1 MQTIEVRRDA
11 IARTRVVTEAEPR
24 PADGQALLRVGR
36 FTLSANNV
44 TYARVAEEFGYWRF
58 FPAAGGWGRLPV
70 WAYADIAASSCEAVT
85 EGRRLLGFF
94 PMSDYLLVTPARP
107 HPGGFAAGCEHRRG
121 LPGLYNAYRWLD
133 ADPSYDPAIA
143 DQQLVLRPSFWLSFL
158 FDEHLRD
165 HHDFGAE
172 VAVIS
177 SASSKSALGLA
188 HLLADRP
195 IATVGLTAP
204 QRVAALRA
212 LGLYDRVEAY
222 RAAGDLPAETA
233 VFADLT
239 GDAALRAAV
248 HDRLGG
254 ALRHSALLGTTHG
267 ALPASGPSAGVLSG
281 DGHDLPGPRA
291 ELFFVPDQLR
301 DRARREGFIALDRR
315 FAAALAGFAA
325 RSAPWLDLVTI
336 TGADRI
342 EAAYRGV
349 LDGRHPARRL
359 RLDLPDVTPE
369 VKGRAASRARM
380 VRRRWRVVRGRAGCG
395 RRWGWFR

>member
-11 IARTRVVTEAEPR
+11 IARTRVVSEAEPR
-24 PADGQALLRVGR
+24 PADDQALLRIER

-44 TYARVAEEFGYWRF
+44 TYARVGEEFGYWRF
-58 FPAAGGWGRLPV
+58 FPAAEGWGRLPV
-70 WAYADIAASSCEAVT
+70 WAYADVAASSCESVP

-94 PMSDYLLVTPARP
+94 PMSDCLLVTPARQ

-165 HHDFGAE
+165 HHDFGADL
-172 VAVIS
+172 AVIS

-195 IATVGLTAP
+195 IATLGLTAP
-204 QRVAALRA
+204 QRVAPLRA
-212 LGLYDRVEAY
+212 LGLYDRVEPY
-222 RAAGDLPAETA
+222 PAAGDLPAEPA
-233 VFADLT
+233 VFVDLA
-239 GDAALRAAV
+239 GDAALRARI
-248 HDRLGG
+248 HERLGR

-267 ALPASGPSAGVLSG
+267 ALPAG
-281 DGHDLPGPRA
+281 DDDLPGPRP

-315 FAAALAGFAA
+315 FADALASFAA
-325 RSAPWLDLVTI
+325 RSAPWLDLLTV

-342 EAAYRGV
+342 EAAYRDL
-349 LDGRHPARRL
+349 LDGT
-359 RLDLPDVTPE
+359 LP
-369 VKGRAASRARM
+369 AASALICQM
-380 VRRRWRVVRGRAGCG
+380 SPAG
-395 RRWGWFR
+395 